1 MTDYPTSYPGPTH
14 PRVFGTLS
22 RWPLVPSSELYR
34 LQDAL
39 RECVELT
46 GSDTALELL
55 ALISGELARRA
66 AERPGVSPDAAHGPD
81 VQGQSDLRRAV
92 PSAAVRWT
100 R

>member
-46 GSDTALELL
+46 GSDTAHELL
-55 ALISGELARRA
+55 ALISGELAKRA
-66 AERPGVSPDAAHGPD
+66 AEPPGISPATAPGSD
-81 VQGQSDLRRAV
+81 VPEQPESRRAV